1 MAKTLKAEGTTGKVA
16 IFTGN
21 EDVFVNP
28 YVDLSR
34 VYFHSDLQY
43 IYDAETLSTTLDL
56 PSRSYNSS
64 VGYDGN
70 VTTLFTGVDTRNAL
84 VFIRLNSL
92 PYYGTLM
99 STLSS
104 YSYNVRSLSFKWTRN
119 VLSTDITVNEL
130 FFVRDQNNALPAQ
143 TFTITVNIIRIV

>member
-43 IYDAETLSTTLDL
+43 IYDDQTLSTTLSL
-56 PSRSYNSS
+56 PSRSYGSS
-64 VGYDGN
+64 IGYDGN

-104 YSYNVRSLSFKWTRN
+104 YSYNVRSLSFK
-119 VLSTDITVNEL
+119 
-130 FFVRDQNNALPAQ
+130 
-143 TFTITVNIIRIV
+143 